1 MSPTTTEPTQPAFD
15 FGKLRA
21 RWQREQEEQQ
31 RLSWELAARVAK
43 VVPPVL
49 MGYGITMAYVF
60 GSIAEGRAGMASDV
74 DLLVIGAKA
83 ADYWDL
89 RRDLEE
95 ALGRPLDLFTQDDDK
110 VLVTKIMARGKLIY
124 GPELGQENGQ
134 EHGRKQGTEQRMES
148 VPSEFGPS
156 HDPES

>member
-1 MSPTTTEPTQPAFD
+1 
-15 FGKLRA
+15 
-21 RWQREQEEQQ
+21 
-31 RLSWELAARVAK
+31 
-43 VVPPVL
+43 
-49 MGYGITMAYVF
+49 MAYMF

-95 ALGRPLDLFTQDDDK
+95 ALGRPLDLFTQDDDR

-134 EHGRKQGTEQRMES
+134 EHGRKQGTEQRMKS
-148 VPSEFGPS
+148 IPSESGPS